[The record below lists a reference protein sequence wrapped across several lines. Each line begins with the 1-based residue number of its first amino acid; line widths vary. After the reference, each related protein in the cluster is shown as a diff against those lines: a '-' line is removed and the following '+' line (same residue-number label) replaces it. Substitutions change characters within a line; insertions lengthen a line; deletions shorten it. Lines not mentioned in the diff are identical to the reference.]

1 MIKYINL
8 DTKIYIIMEDVK
20 VPSLEGLQLSE
31 PVVPP
36 TQEQKD
42 NELIK
47 DLDEK
52 VNANKPDQSSTK
64 LEHPSQITP
73 EQAEKELSDVGLEAH
88 RMDRKT
94 LCERLEKD
102 VAFRNKYIEQQKIR
116 AEIAKMQAWRKHRE
130 EQEDEEQEETP
141 VKNQIADSEPL
152 PEPEPATPKA
162 GVYIANVQNL
172 VINIHL

>member
-31 PVVPP
+31 PVAPP

-52 VNANKPDQSSTK
+52 VNANRPK

-102 VAFRNKYIEQQKIR
+102 VEFRNKYIEQQKIR

-130 EQEDEEQEETP
+130 EQNEEEQEETP

-152 PEPEPATPKA
+152 PEPEPSTPKT
-162 GVYIANVQNL
+162 GVYIANVQKL